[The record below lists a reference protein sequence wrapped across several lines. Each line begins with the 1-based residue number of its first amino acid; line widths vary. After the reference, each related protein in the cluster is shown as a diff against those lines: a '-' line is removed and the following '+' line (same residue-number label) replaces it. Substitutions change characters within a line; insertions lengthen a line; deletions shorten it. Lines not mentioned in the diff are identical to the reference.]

1 MADIIVMIHGMWG
14 RSFLWDNYK
23 TFFEERGF
31 QCITPTLRLHDVN
44 PTDPAPEGL
53 GTTSLLDYAADL
65 EALIGELP
73 QEPII
78 MGHSMG
84 GLLAQILAGRGL
96 GKAAVFIT
104 PASPAGIMALRWS
117 VIKTFKSS
125 LFRWGFW
132 RRPTMPTFNEARYSM
147 MHLITPQDQREAYG
161 RFVHESG
168 RATTEIGLWPFDL
181 TGASRVDE
189 TKIKCPVLVIGGGQ
203 DRITPAKVVRQVA
216 VKYSANGT
224 YKEFPEHAHWVLAE
238 PGWQEVAGYIHTWL
252 TGMALAE

>member
-1 MADIIVMIHGMWG
+1 MSEIILMIHGMWG

-23 TFFEERGF
+23 AFFEERGF
-31 QCITPTLRLHDVN
+31 VCINPTLRLHDVN
-44 PTDPAPEGL
+44 PTDPPPEGL
-53 GTTSLLDYAADL
+53 GSTSLLDYAADL
-65 EALIGELP
+65 EALIRELP
-73 QEPII
+73 QQPII

-132 RRPTMPTFNEARYSM
+132 RRPTMPTFNEACYSM
-147 MHLITPQDQREAYG
+147 MHLLTPEEQREAYG
-161 RFVHESG
+161 RFVHEAG
-168 RATTEIGLWPFDL
+168 RATTEIGLWPFDCK
-181 TGASRVDE
+181 GAARVDE
-189 TKIKCPVLVIGGGQ
+189 TKVQCPVLVISGGR
-203 DRITPAKVVRQVA
+203 DRITPAKVVRKVGI
-216 VKYSANGT
+216 KYAATGT

-238 PGWQEVAGYIHTWL
+238 SGWQDVAGYIHKWL
-252 TGMALAE
+252 TGMALAK

>member
-1 MADIIVMIHGMWG
+1 MSNIILMIHGMWG

-23 TFFEERGF
+23 AFFEERGF
-31 QCITPTLRLHDVN
+31 VCVNPTLRLHDVN
-44 PTDPAPEGL
+44 PTDSPPEGL
-53 GTTSLLDYAADL
+53 GSISLLDYAADL
-65 EALIGELP
+65 EALINELP

-117 VIKTFKSS
+117 VLKTFKSS

-132 RRPTMPTFNEARYSM
+132 RRPTMPTFKEATYSM
-147 MHLITPQDQREAYG
+147 MQLLTPEEQHENYG

-168 RATTEIGLWPFDL
+168 RATTEIGLWPFDCK
-181 TGASRVDE
+181 GAARVDE
-189 TKIKCPVLVIGGGQ
+189 SKVECPVLVIGGGK
-203 DRITPAKVVRQVA
+203 DRITPAKVVRQVG
-216 VKYSANGT
+216 VKYAATGT

-238 PGWQEVAGYIHTWL
+238 PGWQDVAGYIHTWL
-252 TGMALAE
+252 TGMALAK